1 MWHRQFCGV
10 GSLDLKRKHVGYHRF
25 SAPWHS
31 YEQHAFPSF
40 PVPLGNN
47 QKEKWHT
54 FSRQQWRLEEDDQE
68 EWESWTQAG
77 MGSKRAQT
85 YRRRKVSKA
94 ALCWKPEGDRRLKS
108 TSFCLDWG
116 TPPKTTVLLLKWQER
131 TGNWEEMLI
140 LSLFWWRQGTPGS
153 HTSAL
158 RAGITLLNRSAK
170 GYTDSKTTKQWEWS
184 DVASLGQT
192 LFICAE

>member
-1 MWHRQFCGV
+1 
-10 GSLDLKRKHVGYHRF
+10 
-25 SAPWHS
+25 
-31 YEQHAFPSF
+31 
-40 PVPLGNN
+40 
-47 QKEKWHT
+47 
-54 FSRQQWRLEEDDQE
+54 
-68 EWESWTQAG
+68 

-85 YRRRKVSKA
+85 YRRRKGSKA
-94 ALCWKPEGDRRLKS
+94 ALCWKREGDRRLKG

-140 LSLFWWRQGTPGS
+140 LSLFWWVQGTPGS

-192 LFICAE
+192 LLICAEYIVSYANRSGNCSSKEEGNLSNVSMWDSILTWPDWLV